1 MYSIRERSNLYK
13 KNSHMVAEASQLR
26 QEHFANVKNKLSWS
40 WLSWL
45 TSGTSTEYSG

>member
-1 MYSIRERSNLYK
+1 
-13 KNSHMVAEASQLR
+13 MVAEASQLR

-45 TSGTSTEYSG
+45 PSGTSAEYSG